1 MLENLLQALI
11 FVLPAYVA
19 NGAPVIGVKL
29 IGRATPIDRGAKA
42 WDGRR
47 FLGDGKTI
55 EGLIV
60 GIFSGAAAGLLI
72 LLCFPQF
79 YRGVLEPLTLSV
91 GAILGDIFGSFVKR
105 RLGLRRGQP
114 APGLDQLGFLCFA
127 LAFSILAYGVPA
139 WLDAVTLIS
148 LLLITALLHV
158 GTNYLAYLLG
168 LKREP
173 Y

>member
-47 FLGDGKTI
+47 VLGDGKTI

-60 GIFSGAAAGLLI
+60 GISSGAAAWAALQVARRSENEGKLI
-72 LLCFPQF
+72 
-79 YRGVLEPLTLSV
+79 V
-91 GAILGDIFGSFVKR
+91 AILPDTGERYLSTWVFQGFRQPQSSP
-105 RLGLRRGQP
+105 RG
-114 APGLDQLGFLCFA
+114 
-127 LAFSILAYGVPA
+127 
-139 WLDAVTLIS
+139 
-148 LLLITALLHV
+148 
-158 GTNYLAYLLG
+158 
-168 LKREP
+168 
-173 Y
+173 

>member
-47 FLGDGKTI
+47 VLGDGKTI

-60 GIFSGAAAGLLI
+60 GISSGAAAGLLI
-72 LLCFPQF
+72 LLCLPQF

-105 RLGLRRGQP
+105 RLGLKRGQP
-114 APGLDQLGFLCFA
+114 APGLDQLGFVCFA
-127 LAFSILAYGVPA
+127 LALSIIVYGIPA
-139 WLDAVTLIS
+139 WLDMATLTS
-148 LLLITALLHV
+148 LLLITAFLHV

>member
-29 IGRATPIDRGAKA
+29 IGRATPIDRGVKA

-47 FLGDGKTI
+47 LLGEGKTV
-55 EGLIV
+55 EGFIV
-60 GIFSGAAAGLLI
+60 GVSSGAAAGLLI
-72 LLCFPQF
+72 LFCFSQS
-79 YRGVLEPLTLSV
+79 YRGILEPLILSV
-91 GAILGDIFGSFVKR
+91 GAILGDIFGSFLKR
-105 RLGLRRGQP
+105 RFGLRRGQP
-114 APGLDQLGFLCFA
+114 APGLDQLGFICFA
-127 LAFSILAYGVPA
+127 LAFSITVYGVPA
-139 WLDAVTLIS
+139 WLDVATLII
-148 LLLITALLHV
+148 LLLVTAFLHV
-158 GTNYLAYLLG
+158 GMNYLAYLLG